1 MTAPEFVQLQT
12 SDSLTLPGLLY
23 AAPSS
28 KKIALFLHGN
38 GTSCVFYSKNN
49 SVIEV
54 LHSRGISSLL
64 FNNRGAHMLH
74 SNKRVEDGHLVRV
87 PSGMSHEV
95 IAECVID
102 IDCAIEFVKSRG
114 YEEIILIG
122 SSTGAN
128 KICVYDHYKPDNIVS
143 HYMLLAGGDDAG
155 IYYQTL
161 GEARFRHMLGVAKRL
176 IESGES
182 GRILTELVDDGM
194 IFSAAAFYD
203 IANPDGDYNCFPF
216 MEHQTGVKL
225 STARPLFDY
234 FSHISKPTTVIYG
247 ELDEYCGEGGG
258 AAAINILKLRQPTFG
273 YELVQG
279 ADHGFYEH
287 EKDLARAILTH
298 L

>member
-1 MTAPEFVQLQT
+1 MIAPEFVQLQT

-23 AAPSS
+23 AAAGSS
-28 KKIALFLHGN
+28 KIALFLHGN
-38 GTSCVFYSKNN
+38 GTSCVFYTKHN
-49 SVIEV
+49 EV
-54 LHSRGISSLL
+54 VESLATAGISSLL
-64 FNNRGAHMLH
+64 FNNRGAHMIH
-74 SNKRVEDGHLVRV
+74 SNKRVEQGTLVRV
-87 PSGMSHEV
+87 PSGMSHEL
-95 IAECVID
+95 IAECVND
-102 IDCAIEFVKSRG
+102 IDCAIDFAKSRG

-161 GEARFRHMLGVAKRL
+161 GEARFHHMLGVAKRL

-182 GRILTELVDDGM
+182 GRILTELVDEGM

-216 MEHQTGVKL
+216 LEHQTGVKL

-247 ELDEYCGEGGG
+247 QLDEYCGEGGG
-258 AAAINILKLRQPTFG
+258 SSAVQILKAIQPTFG
-273 YELVQG
+273 YEVVEG

-287 EKDLARAILTH
+287 EKELARAILAH